1 MADRS
6 PPLLTQLWQQVHF
19 EMKDA
24 MRQAIALPRRDWFKS
39 QASPATGVGC
49 SASLRIP
56 CNDEA
61 DPATQIRSPPLIPD

>member
-24 MRQAIALPRRDWFKS
+24 LHQAIALPRRDWFKS
-39 QASPATGVGC
+39 QASPATGVGR
-49 SASLRIP
+49 SALYDCVVGGRLKAKLS
-56 CNDEA
+56 A
-61 DPATQIRSPPLIPD
+61 HTAAT

>member
-24 MRQAIALPRRDWFKS
+24 LHQAIACMIEVVLVMPKH
-39 QASPATGVGC
+39 
-49 SASLRIP
+49 
-56 CNDEA
+56 
-61 DPATQIRSPPLIPD
+61 